1 MRVGIGRPENRH
13 DVTAYVLSK
22 FEPSEVPII
31 QETVEQCYKALVNEL
46 HSLMSQSNASQEEH
60 IGAVQFQVQHLL

>member
-31 QETVEQCYKALVNEL
+31 QDTVEQCCKALVNEL

-60 IGAVQFQVQHLL
+60 IGGVQFQVQHLL